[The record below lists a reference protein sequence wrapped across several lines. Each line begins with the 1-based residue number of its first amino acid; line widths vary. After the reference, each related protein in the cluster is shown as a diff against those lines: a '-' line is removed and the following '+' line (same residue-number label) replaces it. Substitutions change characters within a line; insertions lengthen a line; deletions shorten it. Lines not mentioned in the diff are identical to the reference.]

1 MIITTYILKISYA
14 YKRVLPFDQPVDAAV
29 GVDEDGQGDE
39 QLDHRLQDRV
49 VEQLVIESK
58 LFADLRENLG
68 IFVKKKFFRMKTSSI
83 TTDPS
88 LSLAINPFSSRLT
101 YQRQHYSQILKFWA
115 IHLVF
120 KEVGKGI

>member
-29 GVDEDGQGDE
+29 GVDEDGQGND

-58 LFADLRENLG
+58 LLADLRENLDYLLKR
-68 IFVKKKFFRMKTSSI
+68 IF
-83 TTDPS
+83 
-88 LSLAINPFSSRLT
+88 L
-101 YQRQHYSQILKFWA
+101 
-115 IHLVF
+115 
-120 KEVGKGI
+120 E